1 MHKLAY
7 MNVASTAAVNTYFA
21 ALGDRMRL
29 RLACC
34 LLTASQG
41 LCVCELV
48 DSLQE
53 SQPNVSRHL
62 KVLKAAGL
70 VTGRRDGR
78 WIYYQLRDPEH
89 PLLQSLRTCIETV
102 CCCADVQQDLGRL
115 SPRLRLRRGGKCVVG
130 ATRTGASSPTT
141 QRR

>member
-1 MHKLAY
+1 
-7 MNVASTAAVNTYFA
+7 MNLASTAAPNEYFA
-21 ALGDRMRL
+21 ALGDRVRL

-48 DSLQE
+48 DALEE

-62 KVLKAAGL
+62 KVLKAARL
-70 VTGRRDGR
+70 VSERRDGR
-78 WIYYQLRDPEH
+78 WIYYELRDPEH
-89 PLLQSLRTCIETV
+89 PLLQSLRTCIEAV
-102 CCCADVQQDLGRL
+102 CCCADVQEDLGRL
-115 SPRLRLRRGGKCVVG
+115 SARLQLRRGGKCVVG
-130 ATRTGASSPTT
+130 AASTTAKSSAT